1 MRALLLDLNGVLFED
16 HSPIPGAV
24 EAVAAA
30 RSGGL
35 ILRFVT
41 NTATRHQRTI
51 LAELARMGFEVHA
64 EELFTA
70 PLAARSYLQRRGWRP
85 HCLIHPAIS
94 EVFAD
99 LGGDGLGGG
108 SLHSPSA
115 SGSTTESTPDCVVLG
130 DARDGLSY
138 ANLNVAFRLVL
149 SGRPLLGIGMNRCFR
164 EGGEWMLDAGP
175 FIRAI
180 EWAAGT
186 EAVVMGKP
194 SRAFFDELVA
204 STGLTAN
211 QCVMIGDDLE
221 ADVAGAM
228 ACGIS
233 GCLVGTGKARD
244 QDRHHLPAGAAWIE
258 SIVDW
263 TSLR

>member
-16 HSPIPGAV
+16 NTPIPGAV

-41 NTATRHQRTI
+41 NTATRHHRTI
-51 LAELARMGFEVHA
+51 LAEMAQMGFDVHE

-70 PLAARSYLQRRGWRP
+70 PLAARSFLLRRGWTA
-85 HCLIHPAIS
+85 HCLIHPAIT

-99 LGGDGLGGG
+99 LVQAPSDDTAA
-108 SLHSPSA
+108 SPGA
-115 SGSTTESTPDCVVLG
+115 SQASPDCVVLG

-138 ANLNVAFRLVL
+138 ANLNVVYRLVRN
-149 SGRPLLGIGMNRCFR
+149 GRPLVGIGMNRCFR
-164 EGGEWMLDAGP
+164 EAGEWMLDAGP

-180 EWAAGT
+180 EWATGT

-194 SRAFFDELVA
+194 SAAFFDELVA
-204 STGLTAN
+204 STGLHAS
-211 QCVMIGDDLE
+211 QCLMIGDDLE

-228 ACGIS
+228 ACGIG
-233 GCLVGTGKARD
+233 GCLVGTGKAGP
-244 QDRHHLPAGAAWIE
+244 QDRHDLPAGAAWIE
-258 SIVDW
+258 SIADW
-263 TSLR
+263 ARLL

>member
-16 HSPIPGAV
+16 HTPIPGAL
-24 EAVAAA
+24 EAVATA
-30 RSGGL
+30 RSEGL

-41 NTATRHQRTI
+41 NTATRHHRAI
-51 LAELARMGFEVHA
+51 LLELAHMGFVVHP

-99 LGGDGLGGG
+99 LGVRDLEW
-108 SLHSPSA
+108 S
-115 SGSTTESTPDCVVLG
+115 SGPLPTAAAPPDCVVLG

-138 ANLNVAFRLVL
+138 ANLNEAFRLVR
-149 SGRPLLGIGMNRCFR
+149 SGLPLLGIGMNRCFR

-180 EWAAGT
+180 EWATGT
-186 EAVVMGKP
+186 DAVVMGKP
-194 SRAFFDELVA
+194 SPAFFEELVA
-204 STGLTAN
+204 STGLDPH
-211 QCVMIGDDLE
+211 QCLMIGDDLE
-221 ADVAGAM
+221 ADVVGAM
-228 ACGIS
+228 ACGIG
-233 GCLVGTGKARD
+233 GCLVGTGKARS
-244 QDRHHLPAGAAWIE
+244 QDREALPEGATWIE
-258 SIVDW
+258 SIADW
-263 TSLR
+263 TSLGRAG